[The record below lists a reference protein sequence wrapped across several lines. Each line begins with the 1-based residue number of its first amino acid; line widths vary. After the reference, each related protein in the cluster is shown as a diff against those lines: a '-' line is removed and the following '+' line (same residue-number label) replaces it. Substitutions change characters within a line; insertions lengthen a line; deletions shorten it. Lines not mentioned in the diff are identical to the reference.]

1 MIYRDLKPEN
11 LLLDDKGYLK
21 LVDFGFAKILN
32 DRTWTLCGTTEYLAP
47 EIILNKGHGF
57 GADWWCVGIL
67 AFECL
72 TGTTPFVSNDP
83 MEGYRKIIK
92 CRVPWPATLSPQS
105 KDFIDKLLC
114 VDPTKRLGCLKGGSI
129 DVRKHSWFSG
139 LDFKALEAK
148 QLPAPYVP
156 KIKSNTDDSN
166 FDTYT
171 DEGKLNYPQ
180 EDFPKDMFKE
190 FASEWVN

>member
-1 MIYRDLKPEN
+1 MI
-11 LLLDDKGYLK
+11 
-21 LVDFGFAKILN
+21 DFGFAKILN
-32 DRTWTLCGTTEYLAP
+32 EKTWTLCGTPEYLAP

-92 CRVPWPATLSPQS
+92 CRVPWPAQLSAS
-105 KDFIDKLLC
+105 ARDFIDKLLT
-114 VDPTKRLGCLKGGSI
+114 VDPTRRLGCLKGGSK
-129 DVRKHSWFSG
+129 DVRSHAWFAGS
-139 LDFKALEAK
+139 LDFKALEQK

-156 KIKSNTDDSN
+156 KIKNMYDDSN

-171 DEGKLNYPQ
+171 DEGKMNYP
-180 EDFPKDMFKE
+180 EENFPRDMFAE
-190 FASEWVN
+190 FASEWVGA